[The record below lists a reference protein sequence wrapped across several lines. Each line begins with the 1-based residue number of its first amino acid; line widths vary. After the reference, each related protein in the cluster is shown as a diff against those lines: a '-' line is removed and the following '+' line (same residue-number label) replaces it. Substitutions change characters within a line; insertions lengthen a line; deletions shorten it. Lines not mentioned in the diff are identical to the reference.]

1 MTTKQQKVRIGLFV
15 VIAGL
20 LVGIVLISFAGVH
33 FWKPRTKY
41 KIVFDHTVY
50 GLETGAD
57 VYVNGIRS
65 GKVTDIRLAPE
76 DLRHVQV
83 TIAVKQGTPIRT
95 DTKAVLQFAGLT
107 GLKVVDL
114 RGGSWEAQ
122 KLPPGGTI
130 AVGETILDKM
140 ETRAMAMVD
149 ETDQILKSANNVVKS
164 AQQVV
169 DNVNELTD
177 PKALGDVIAQSRQAA
192 ANLAQLS
199 QAMRGLVE
207 DNRASLRASVASI
220 ETATK
225 QFASMIDGNQVKA
238 AVSDLRQASRSM
250 KEMARDVRNRPSRLL
265 FSKPE
270 PDRKLP

>member
-50 GLETGAD
+50 GLEPGAD

-114 RGGSWEAQ
+114 RGGSWEAP

-149 ETDQILKSANNVVKS
+149 ETDQILKNANNVVKS

-225 QFASMIDGNQVKA
+225 QFATMIDGNQVKA

>member
-15 VIAGL
+15 VIAGML
-20 LVGIVLISFAGVH
+20 LAIVLITFAGVH

-41 KIVFDHTVY
+41 RVVFDHTVY
-50 GLETGAD
+50 GLEPGAD

-65 GKVTDIRLAPE
+65 GKVTDIRLAPD

-83 TIAVKQGTPIRT
+83 TIAVKQGTPIRQ

-107 GLKVVDL
+107 GLKVIDL
-114 RGGSWEAQ
+114 RGGSLDAPKVAE
-122 KLPPGGTI
+122 GGTI
-130 AVGETILDKM
+130 AVGQTVLDQL
-140 ETRAMAMVD
+140 EARGMAMVD
-149 ETDQILKSANNVVKS
+149 ETDEMLKNANNVVKS
-164 AQQVV
+164 AQQIV
-169 DNVNELTD
+169 DNVNALTD
-177 PKALGDVIAQSRQAA
+177 KQALGDVIAQSRNAA
-192 ANLAQLS
+192 ANLAELS
-199 QAMRGLVE
+199 KAMRGLVE

-225 QFASMIDGNQVKA
+225 QFSTMIDGNQVKA